1 MAPRFRPVPSTS
13 YISSPFGPRWG
24 TEHRGTDFGREGGS
38 AGMAVYASQGGTVV
52 YAGAASGFGG
62 PDPAGWLVVDHP
74 TADGSG
80 TTVYGHIIR
89 EVSVGD
95 RVEAGQRIGRVN
107 PDSRTN
113 GGVDPHLHFE
123 VHPTSWL
130 QGTQVDPV
138 AWLGDAPSPDSSVD
152 LEAPEGVLFGVDVS
166 EFQDGMSLKR
176 AAGEGVTFAIIRT
189 TDGTYK
195 DRTYR
200 SHHLDAV
207 EAGLEIAA
215 YHYLRNPSEGT
226 SIRSQVQAS
235 LEVMGEDRAP
245 IWLDVETPAGVHVD
259 HIREAKREFEAQGI
273 RVIGA
278 YSYVPYWENEIAPGE
293 PDSHEFGAF
302 WVAAYGPNKSGRPAA
317 LYPGNGARQWAYPL
331 GNQRPVLWQFGSR
344 AAVADFLVDINAF
357 RGSLDQLRSLFH
369 GHPVTHPGPSTAPEP
384 VTPAPAHVD
393 TVAPLPYPEGKI
405 PDPMPVPEFPV
416 VRPEDVE
423 PMPEPMPEP
432 VPDPVQDP
440 VPEPTPEPV
449 LEHKPRR
456 TVWDLILDIL
466 VSTIVGRRPRDY

>member
-1 MAPRFRPVPSTS
+1 MAPRFRPVPSNS
-13 YISSPFGPRWG
+13 YVSSPFGPRWG

-38 AGMAVYASQGGTVV
+38 AGMAVYAAQGGTVV

-95 RVEAGQRIGRVN
+95 RVEAGQRIARVN

-113 GGVDPHLHFE
+113 GGVAPHLHFE

-130 QGTQVDPV
+130 QGSQVDPL
-138 AWLGDAPSPDSSVD
+138 AWLGDAPSPDESGD

-166 EFQDGMSLKR
+166 EFQDGMSLVR
-176 AAGEGVTFAIIRT
+176 AAAEGVKFAIIRT

-200 SHHLDAV
+200 SHYADAV
-207 EAGLEIAA
+207 NAGLEVAA

-235 LEVMGEDRAP
+235 LEVMGADRAP

-259 HIREAKREFEAQGI
+259 HIREAKREFEAQGV
-273 RVIGA
+273 RVIGC
-278 YSYVPYWENEIAPGE
+278 YSYVPYWENNIRPGE

-302 WVAAYGPNKSGRPAA
+302 WVAAYGANNSGHPAA
-317 LYPGNGARQWAYPL
+317 LYPGNGHRQWSYPL

-344 AAVADFLVDINAF
+344 AAVAGFLVDINAF
-357 RGSLDQLRSLFH
+357 RGSLDQLRALFY
-369 GHPVTHPGPSTAPEP
+369 GLPVESPGPSTAPEP
-384 VTPAPAHVD
+384 VTPAPGHVE
-393 TVAPLPYPEGKI
+393 TVAPLPYPEAKA
-405 PDPMPVPEFPV
+405 PEVTQDPEDPRRGQPGVVYVPEP
-416 VRPEDVE
+416 D
-423 PMPEPMPEP
+423 P
-432 VPDPVQDP
+432 VPDPVPEPAP
-440 VPEPTPEPV
+440 VPEVQEDSPAWTPQ
-449 LEHKPRR
+449 R
-456 TVWDLILDIL
+456 TVLDLILDVL
-466 VSTIVGRRPRDY
+466 VSIIVGRRPRS